1 MLHEASGNMN
11 ALDFA
16 IQMELDGE
24 QYYRRQAE
32 INRENNLYSVCIML
46 ATDEAHHAQI
56 LTSRKARQPVEMP
69 DSDTLKKAKNVFNG
83 IGDIEMAL
91 KPIPSQLDFY
101 RIASE
106 KEEQSI
112 ALYSEL
118 KSKAED
124 KQDAELFEY
133 LIGQEKQHFEVLDN
147 LATLL
152 RHAEEWVESPE
163 FGLRKD
169 F

>member
-1 MLHEASGNMN
+1 MN
-11 ALDFA
+11 ALEFA
-16 IQMELDGE
+16 IKMELDGE
-24 QYYRRQAE
+24 QYYRKQAE
-32 INRENNLYSVCIML
+32 INKENNLYSVCMML
-46 ATDEAHHAQI
+46 ASDEAHHARI
-56 LTSRKARQPVEMP
+56 LKSRKERQPVEMP
-69 DSDTLKKAKNVFNG
+69 DSETLQKAKNVFSG
-83 IGDIEMAL
+83 IGDIEMAV

-112 ALYSEL
+112 ALYSEML
-118 KSKAED
+118 SKATD
-124 KQDAELFEY
+124 KLDVELFEY

-152 RHAEEWVESPE
+152 RHTEEWVESAE

>member
-1 MLHEASGNMN
+1 MSPEGSGNMN

-16 IQMELDGE
+16 IKMELDGE
-24 QYYRRQAE
+24 QYYKKQAE
-32 INRENNLYSVCIML
+32 INRDNNLYSVCMML
-46 ATDEAHHAQI
+46 ANDEIHHAHI
-56 LTSRKARQPVEMP
+56 LKNMKERRAVEMP
-69 DSDTLKKAKNVFNG
+69 DSDTLQKAKNVFSG

-106 KEEQSI
+106 KEIQSI
-112 ALYSEL
+112 EFYSEL
-118 KSKAED
+118 LTKAENQ
-124 KQDAELFEY
+124 QDAEVFEY
-133 LIGQEKQHFEVLDN
+133 LVGQEKQHFEVLDD
-147 LATLL
+147 LADLL
-152 RHAEEWVESPE
+152 RHAEEWVESAE

>member
-1 MLHEASGNMN
+1 MN
-11 ALDFA
+11 TLEYA
-16 IQMELDGE
+16 IKMELDGE
-24 QYYRRQAE
+24 RYYREQAE
-32 INRENNLYSVCIML
+32 LNRENALYPVCIML
-46 ATDEAHHAQI
+46 ANDEAHHAGM
-56 LTSRKARQPVEMP
+56 LKSRQARQPIEMP
-69 DSDTLKKAKNVFNG
+69 DSDTLQKVKNIFSEL
-83 IGDIEMAL
+83 GDLAAAN

-106 KEEQSI
+106 KEMQSI

-124 KQDAELFEY
+124 KQDIEFFEY
-133 LIGQEKQHFEVLDN
+133 LIVQEKHHFEALDN
-147 LATLL
+147 LASLL
-152 RHAEEWVESPE
+152 RSAEEWVESAE

>member
-1 MLHEASGNMN
+1 MK
-11 ALDFA
+11 ALEFA
-16 IQMELDGE
+16 IQMEQDGE
-24 QYYRRQAE
+24 QYYLKQAE
-32 INRENNLYSVCIML
+32 INRENVLYSVCIML
-46 ATDEAHHAQI
+46 ADDEARHAKI
-56 LTSRKARQPVEMP
+56 LTKWKERQTSELP
-69 DSDTLKKAKNVFNG
+69 DSDTLQKAKNVFSG
-83 IGDIEMAL
+83 IGDIEMAV

-101 RIASE
+101 RFASE

-118 KSKAED
+118 LSKAKD
-124 KQDAELFEY
+124 KQEIELFEY

-152 RHAEEWVESPE
+152 RHTEEWVESAE
-163 FGLRKD
+163 FGLRKN